1 MIQGPLVSIV
11 IPSFNQARFLEETLR
26 TVFFQDYTN
35 LEVMVV
41 DGGST
46 DGSVEIIQRY
56 ADQLAWWVSEPDKGQ
71 ADAINKG
78 LARAQ
83 GEIVAWINS
92 DDLYYGPTVVRRAVQ
107 VLLAHPAAGMAYGD
121 GGMVDA
127 DLNLLDW
134 HAYRQYELV
143 DLLAFNVLLQPA
155 VFMRRIALQEI
166 GLLKPELN
174 LILDHELWLRMAAHY
189 PIVHESEVWAVE
201 RTHESAKTIALSATF
216 VDEAFRLVEKLE
228 ADAAFAATIR
238 GNRKAIYAGL
248 NIFAGRRLI
257 DAGQPRRAV
266 KHFWRAFRL
275 SPGGT
280 LRFWFKIIQALG
292 GSIGLGGVFLAYRN
306 LRRMAQHSGQHL
318 VITATDVRWK

>member
-56 ADQLAWWVSEPDKGQ
+56 ADKLVWWVSEPDKGQ

-107 VLLAHPAAGMAYGD
+107 VLLAHPEAGMAYGD
-121 GGMVDA
+121 GVMVDA

-155 VFMRRIALQEI
+155 VFMRRIALEEI
-166 GLLKPELN
+166 GYLKPELN

-228 ADAAFAATIR
+228 ADSAFAATIR
-238 GNRKAIYAGL
+238 GNRKNIYAGL